1 MRNLRLLMIAVATMF
16 VLALATY
23 ALVNGPEPQAAPAD
37 DDIIIKGG
45 SLDIQCGKNHKSDN
59 AGCLGLDDGT
69 TGKFKHKQSG
79 KHITRVV
86 VKNTY
91 GTSVFDSDNLPANQG
106 LGARPEIVITYK

>member
-1 MRNLRLLMIAVATMF
+1 MRNLRLLLIAVATMF

-23 ALVNGPEPQAAPAD
+23 ALVNGPDPQAAPAD

-59 AGCLGLDDGT
+59 AGCLGLDDGG
-69 TGKFKHKQSG
+69 TGKYIHKQGG

-86 VKNTY
+86 VKNTS
-91 GTSVFDSDNLPANQG
+91 GTTVFNSDNLPTN